1 MADLGRHLNAQ
12 LKRLQV
18 PVKRG
23 QKFLFGITLF
33 EKDGKFGYRIIRKAH
48 SDPSLPQWKG
58 TQVSVDM
65 LIYETPAPRF
75 KSAETALQSAED
87 WLAKYRE
94 QTLNVTPEDATE
106 TESEDA
112 TEEETEEETP

>member
-18 PVKRG
+18 LVKRG

-48 SDPSLPQWKG
+48 ADPSIPQWKG

-75 KSAETALQSAED
+75 KSAETALQSAEA
-87 WLAKYRE
+87 WLEKYRE
-94 QTLNVTPEDATE
+94 QTRNVTPEDAE
-106 TESEDA
+106 DDASEDA
-112 TEEETEEETP
+112 EESDPAEA